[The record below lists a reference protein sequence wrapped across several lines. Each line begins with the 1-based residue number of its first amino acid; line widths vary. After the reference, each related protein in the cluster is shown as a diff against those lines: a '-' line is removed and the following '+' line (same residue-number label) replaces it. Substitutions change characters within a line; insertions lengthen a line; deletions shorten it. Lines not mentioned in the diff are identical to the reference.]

1 MSVRIAAPAERG
13 FTLIELVVGIL
24 VFAIAMVAL
33 VNVFAPQIRKG
44 IDPIWQ
50 VRAVT
55 LAQSLS
61 SEIRA
66 KSFDENTQF
75 ANVGGPCGSS
85 QACTQ
90 SGSLGPDVGE
100 TRPFFDD
107 VDDFHGLVLQG
118 SDIAN
123 SLGLTTDFS
132 GVDVYSGFSVSISV
146 FYDDNEDGINDD
158 DLDNNGTLDSG
169 VLIGTRKL
177 VQITVQT
184 PSGENMVFAMFR
196 NNY

>member
-1 MSVRIAAPAERG
+1 MNVSFTSKYKG

-33 VNVFAPQIRKG
+33 ANVFIPQVKKG

-50 VRAVT
+50 ARAVT
-55 LAQSLS
+55 LAQSLA

-66 KSFDENTQF
+66 KAFDENTQF
-75 ANVGGPCGSS
+75 VNVGGPCGGA
-85 QACTQ
+85 QTCTQ
-90 SGSLGPDVGE
+90 SGNLGPDAGE

-123 SLGLTTDFS
+123 SLGLSTDFA
-132 GVDVYSGFSVSISV
+132 GVDVYAGFTASISV

-158 DLDNNGTLDSG
+158 DLNQDGTLDSG
-169 VLIGTRKL
+169 TLIGNRKL
-177 VQITVQT
+177 IQITIQT
-184 PSGENMVFAMFR
+184 PSGENIVFAMFR

>member
-1 MSVRIAAPAERG
+1 MSAKVVVKQGG

-24 VFAIAMVAL
+24 VFAVAMVAL
-33 VNVFAPQIRKG
+33 ANVFLPQIRKG

-66 KSFDENTQF
+66 KPFDENTQF
-75 ANVGGPCGSS
+75 ANVGGPCGGS

-90 SGSLGPDVGE
+90 SADLGPDTGE

-132 GVDVYSGFSVSISV
+132 GIDVYAGFSVSISV

-158 DLDNNGTLDSG
+158 DLDNNGVLDTG
-169 VLIGTRKL
+169 ILIGSRKL
-177 VQITVQT
+177 VQITVLT
-184 PSGENMVFAMFR
+184 PSGDNMVFAMFR

>member
-1 MSVRIAAPAERG
+1 MNVKPAYKHEG
-13 FTLIELVVGIL
+13 FTLVELVVGIL

-33 VNVFAPQIRKG
+33 ANVFIPQVTKG

-66 KSFDENTQF
+66 KAFDENTQF
-75 ANVGGPCGSS
+75 ANVGGPCGDS

-90 SGSLGPDVGE
+90 SGSLGPDAGE

-118 SDIAN
+118 SDIAS
-123 SLGLTTDFS
+123 SLGLSAGFA
-132 GVDVYSGFSVSISV
+132 GVDVYAGFSASVSV

-158 DLDNNGTLDSG
+158 DLDQDNTLDSG
-169 VLIGTRKL
+169 VLVGSRKL

-184 PSGENMVFAMFR
+184 PGGENIVFAMFR

>member
-1 MSVRIAAPAERG
+1 MNVSFTSKYKG

-33 VNVFAPQIRKG
+33 ANVFIPQVKKG

-50 VRAVT
+50 ARAVT
-55 LAQSLS
+55 LAQSLA

-66 KSFDENTQF
+66 KAFDENTQF
-75 ANVGGPCGSS
+75 ANVGGPCGGI
-85 QACTQ
+85 QVCTQ
-90 SGSLGPDVGE
+90 SGNLGSDAGE

-123 SLGLTTDFS
+123 SLGSSTDFA
-132 GVDVYSGFSVSISV
+132 GVDVYAGFTASISV

-158 DLDNNGTLDSG
+158 DLNQDGSLDSG
-169 VLIGTRKL
+169 TLIGNRKL
-177 VQITVQT
+177 IQITIQT
-184 PSGENMVFAMFR
+184 PSGENIVFAMFR